1 MNRNSPHMLD
11 KVESFGCTVHGLY
24 EQKAYSDGRVLM
36 GTTWHDVRGALM
48 GDWTAVLADTYRYDA
63 LSNRNQDAHLVRVP
77 DIAPLAMAPE
87 LLASELAAGRAWQ
100 NYALIGGPRFGLFGQ
115 PLAGWVW
122 IDEQGARWHVGDGI
136 LEKQAHDPLQPL
148 TLELQLRPFGD
159 VGQPVAAPVSISCTL
174 ADIGQRWEDGRAD
187 AYVYIRFASMSS
199 HGRRALFE
207 IYEADNWGV
216 GRFPVGWLELSLSN
230 ILAPQANLA
239 VLKTRTQARGMFF
252 ASDATDAANKSFSL
266 PITITYEGRDGQ
278 ARDVLKA
285 TPDTGSV
292 AFIADA
298 AVSRFKVGEAFSE
311 RGTTDKIVRVVFD
324 DADNLVFFT
333 VNQLQRVLT
342 NFDEPTLSGWSA
354 PSKSG
359 AIATVDSPPG
369 VSSEWDG
376 DTSYRLRVDFSQ
388 TYSTKEISTQT
399 LYRDGA
405 ALEFAEASTY
415 INFSV
420 AGEADWFT
428 TLSGFPAGTI
438 SPPTLLDFPA
448 TVFLTA
454 NGVIDA
460 PTVVTRTGYG
470 ATVKVNGTV
479 VGGNSSG
486 GSLLYGETYRPSI
499 YLQPS
504 YLLAHPRNP
513 SVYAT
518 LTNIQVDARWPT
530 AATRNNVVAGGQ
542 YGLRSLNNHLLMSET
557 SDAMA
562 LSYKRCRPGAFAAQA
577 AWANP
582 APAYEYTAN
591 VRGTYHPLTHEITLD
606 MAESR
611 GLTFLY
617 I

>member
-48 GDWTAVLADTYRYDA
+48 GDWTSVLADTYRYDA

-136 LEKQAHDPLQPL
+136 LEKQAYDPLQPL

-159 VGQPVAAPVSISCTL
+159 VGQPVAAPVTISCTL

-230 ILAPQANLA
+230 LVTPQATLA
-239 VLKTRTQARGMFF
+239 VLKTRTQARGSFF
-252 ASDATDAANKSFSL
+252 ASDQPNGAHKSFSL
-266 PITITYEGRDGQ
+266 PITVTYEGRDGQ

-285 TPDTGSV
+285 TPDTGGV

-298 AVSRFKVGEAFSE
+298 GGTHFKVGEEASE
-311 RGTTDKIVRVVFD
+311 RGVTDKIVRIVFD
-324 DADNLVFFT
+324 DANNLVVFT
-333 VNQLQRVLT
+333 VNQLQRVVGSY
-342 NFDEPTLSGWSA
+342 DEPTLGGWSA

-359 AIATVDSPPG
+359 AIATLDSPPG

-388 TYSTKEISTQT
+388 TYSTKEICTQT

-405 ALEFAEASTY
+405 ALEFAEASTHVS
-415 INFSV
+415 FSV
-420 AGEADWFT
+420 SGEADWFT
-428 TLSGFPAGTI
+428 TLSGFPVGTI
-438 SPPTLLDFPA
+438 SPPELFDFPA
-448 TVFLTA
+448 VVFLVA
-454 NGVIDA
+454 NGVIGA

-479 VGGNSSG
+479 VSAGGSG
-486 GSLLYGETYRPSI
+486 SSLLYGETYRPFI
-499 YLQPS
+499 YEKPTY
-504 YLLAHPRNP
+504 YLGYPRNP
-513 SVYAT
+513 RVYAN

-530 AATRNNVVAGGQ
+530 TATRNDVVVGGQ
-542 YGLRSLNNHLLMSET
+542 YELRQLNNHLLMSEVVRDT
-557 SDAMA
+557 NSV
-562 LSYKRCRPGAFAAQA
+562 YKRSRPGAFAAQA
-577 AWANP
+577 AWENP

-591 VRGTYHPLTHEITLD
+591 ARGTYHPLTHEITLD